1 MELLKHVKDLR
12 RKLCLTVAR
21 GLIHSVDDEYKA
33 QASFLY
39 DEPKNKTDII
49 QQYGF
54 TSKPLKDSECIGICP
69 GNREN
74 MVIIATDN
82 KRYRPK
88 IKPGEVSLYTHE
100 GDGIHLKDSNKM
112 EIKTN
117 NLSIKNQNHELV
129 SIIHDVIEGLENAL
143 TPTLAGPQPLS
154 TRLIFTEAK
163 AKIKT
168 FME

>member
-1 MELLKHVKDLR
+1 MELLRHVKDLR

-33 QASFLY
+33 QASFLH
-39 DEPKNKTDII
+39 DEPKDKTDII

-54 TSKPLKDSECIGICP
+54 TSKPLKNSECIGICP
-69 GNREN
+69 GNRES
-74 MVIIATDN
+74 MVIVGTDD

-88 IKPGEVSLYTHE
+88 VKPGEVSLYSHE
-100 GDGIHLKDSNKM
+100 GDGIHLKENNRM

-117 NLSIKNQNHELV
+117 KLSIKNQNHELV
-129 SIIHDVIEGLENAL
+129 SIIYDVIDGLENAL

-154 TRLIFTEAK
+154 TKLVFSQAK